1 MKAIRHFSIL
11 LLALFGSI
19 AQAGD
24 FDGSRPLICAPV
36 VVHDC
41 ARGDECVSGL
51 PEDFDAPA
59 FMRFDFKKKQVIGAK
74 ITTDILL
81 LERSAA
87 QLLLQGREGGHG
99 WTIAIDTGSGD
110 MTVTLASDNNAV
122 VMYGACTPLD

>member
-1 MKAIRHFSIL
+1 MKTLRHFL
-11 LLALFGSI
+11 LTFPVLLATA

-41 ARGDECVSGL
+41 PRGDECEAGL

-59 FMRFDFKKKQVIGAK
+59 FMRFDFKNKKVIGAK
-74 ITTDILL
+74 ITSEILL
-81 LERSAA
+81 LERSEA

-99 WTIAIDTGSGD
+99 WSIVIGTRSGD
-110 MTVTLASDNNAV
+110 MTVTLASHNRAV
-122 VMYGACTPLD
+122 VMYGSCTPLN